1 LKNTSKPRLKKVFV
15 RTTIVI
21 ILFYLLV
28 GFSGYLSIGRDAN
41 KLDLILQREP
51 LKDSKDIMMKIGTGL
66 FGI

>member
-28 GFSGYLSIGRDAN
+28 GFSGYLSVGRDAN
-41 KLDLILQREP
+41 
-51 LKDSKDIMMKIGTGL
+51 
-66 FGI
+66 

>member
-1 LKNTSKPRLKKVFV
+1 M

-28 GFSGYLSIGRDAN
+28 GFSGYLSVGRNAK
-41 KLDLILQREP
+41 KLDLILEREP